1 MDRTFLDLLYADA
14 PREAYDELLERLGEV
29 ASDQHALALQ
39 VRERMARHRGREAEL
54 SALYDTANDL
64 TAIRDLDTILTAIVR
79 RARQLL
85 HADMTY
91 LSLNY

>member
-14 PREAYDELLERLGEV
+14 PREAYDELRERLGDA

-64 TAIRDLDTILTAIVR
+64 TAIRDLDSILTRSCAGPGSCC
-79 RARQLL
+79 
-85 HADMTY
+85 TPT
-91 LSLNY
+91 